1 MDTDRH
7 LCRRNRALD
16 RGRCGRLIRLNLHPG
31 VRYLAGGGVQPG
43 LEAAFWNL
51 GSSRRHGGGDA
62 GGPGVEHHRHPRGC
76 VRPARGF
83 SGRAP
88 DTAAV
93 GHRRPPTPTPTA
105 APTATPTPTPTPT
118 ATPTPTPTATPTTT
132 PMVGTE
138 QQARLRVWIAVRSCF
153 DPLPPLDVF
162 TSYQDQPHRW
172 IVEGRGE
179 LESLGGETETV
190 TYGLWFVDVE
200 TGDITP
206 SDRLARIAAANT
218 SCFKEP

>member
-1 MDTDRH
+1 
-7 LCRRNRALD
+7 
-16 RGRCGRLIRLNLHPG
+16 P
-31 VRYLAGGGVQPG
+31 
-43 LEAAFWNL
+43 
-51 GSSRRHGGGDA
+51 S
-62 GGPGVEHHRHPRGC
+62 
-76 VRPARGF
+76 
-83 SGRAP
+83 
-88 DTAAV
+88 
-93 GHRRPPTPTPTA
+93 PPTPTPE
-105 APTATPTPTPTPT
+105 PTATPTPTPTPTPT